1 MAEEILLILNDQQKP
16 LVNHYL
22 ETVAR
27 GGLRKYHA
35 TTQTGIRSGH
45 DLYSHLVHGGLLAY
59 SLGALFGF
67 PDEEI
72 RLFMAAF
79 SIHDLNKLYE
89 PGGKSLQKLADDR
102 AFFEQV
108 IHDSGV
114 AEFFPDWRESF
125 TDLKQLVLGHGAHT
139 TAAGERLLAR
149 IEGSRLTKDRL
160 NELTHLM
167 RAVDISDIDESF
179 AERKFKDKFLLE
191 INSVGT
197 RQYWLVSHRLGEHRG
212 VLSNLIHNGA
222 TDVLKD
228 DYAATSVFLSPEG
241 TWYLVPSDTTLP
253 DRATFLE
260 KVSGKVRQSLQA
272 IRNQDLSKI
281 VVLTKDGVKT
291 DASLFG
297 LGLSAEGIITAIT
310 QQVFRRKFAERDIEA
325 NRDKC
330 DERLQRKAPKDLSA
344 YCGEHGVRYPETEEE
359 MRAGELLR
367 ALYNLVNVHFS
378 QEAAS
383 LTDGATEPWAA
394 IYRLLDLKGD
404 AFEPFDKLYDRPF
417 VVAGTLGQSYE
428 NLEAHVTSILS
439 RLLDVQGL
447 TSVAET
453 TDFLSAYL
461 AEVLDIDFAPRP
473 AADFAAYFRAYTG
486 QNHRQCCYSAFSG
499 QAESWMSA
507 EVPKGIVVQQF
518 SNRLEGGVKR
528 EPKRNICPVC
538 REQFFLEQMLFRS
551 GGAKGMYLHF
561 FPEQSLPAAY
571 LDTLRQTLQD
581 LAQKADPDTFFLPTE
596 TSLVAGEEGDLELR
610 LLAQKARGFSV
621 PRRNEAIGNTIT
633 LSVCPGVDVTSDG
646 ERLLSCAEV
655 GLRLSKLLGLRC
667 LVSEAPIPPLGP
679 QQFGDFY
686 LDTLPSA
693 LQEFFGSQNLNQ
705 QQADALLERYVAL
718 RIVDREV
725 RTGYDSVAWDLA
737 RALGA
742 TPLEIFAVANRAL
755 ERKLRQVA
763 SGRDGALGTVIR
775 ARICRFLEKL
785 SEGGTMMAD
794 EQNLSSRVKRM
805 AQIATEYKL
814 WGRSRINPSSLLD
827 PLNTAFENLRRQSPE
842 MDLPF
847 VKAQTIQDIFAHID
861 RVRRLTNP
869 NFRIGKTKRQAI
881 TTYID
886 EFYRI
891 LEEVYHVQLPRVL
904 SHEKAIKAAYLCFLS
919 EAMLASKIEPV
930 EEEIEEPESESEEQ
944 GKTQEVL

>member
-1 MAEEILLILNDQQKP
+1 MAEELLLILSDQQNP
-16 LVNHYL
+16 LVDHYL

-27 GGLRKYHA
+27 GGLRKYRNA
-35 TTQTGIRSGH
+35 TQTGIRSGH
-45 DLYSHLVHGGLLAY
+45 DLYSHLVRGGLLAH
-59 SLGALFGF
+59 SLGTLFRF

-72 RLFMAAF
+72 RLLMAAF

-89 PGGKSLQKLADDR
+89 PGGKSLRKLADDR
-102 AFFEQV
+102 EFFDQV

-125 TDLKQLVLGHGAHT
+125 IDIKQLVLGHGAHT

-149 IEGSRLTKDRL
+149 IDGSRLSKDRL

-179 AERKFKDKFLLE
+179 TERKFKDKFLLE
-191 INSVGT
+191 INSVGAK
-197 RQYWLVSHRLGEHRG
+197 QFQLISHRLGEHRG

-228 DYAATSVFLSPEG
+228 DYEAIPVFLSPEG

-253 DRATFLE
+253 DRATFLAR
-260 KVSGKVRQSLQA
+260 VCGKVRESLQA

-297 LGLSAEGIITAIT
+297 LGLSAERIMTAIT
-310 QQVFRRKFAERDIEA
+310 QQVFRRKFASREIET

-330 DERLQRKAPKDLSA
+330 DERLQRKAPKDLTA
-344 YCGEHGVRYPETEEE
+344 YCGEHGVRYPETPEE
-359 MRAGELLR
+359 MQAGELLR
-367 ALYNLVNVHFS
+367 ALYNLVNTHFP

-383 LTDGATEPWAA
+383 LTDGATDPWMA
-394 IYRLLDLKGD
+394 IYRLFGLKGD
-404 AFEPFDKLYDRPF
+404 VFEPFDKLYDRPF
-417 VVAGTLGQSYE
+417 IVAGTLDQSYE
-428 NLEAHVTSILS
+428 NLEENVISILS
-439 RLLDVQGL
+439 RLLDARGL

-461 AEVLDIDFAPRP
+461 TEVLDIDFAPRP

-596 TSLVAGEEGDLELR
+596 MSLVDGEEDFELH
-610 LLAQKARGFSV
+610 LLAQKARGFSI

-646 ERLLSCAEV
+646 ERLLSCAEI
-655 GLRLSKLLGLRC
+655 GLRLGKLLGLRC

-693 LQEFFGSQNLNQ
+693 LQGFFGDRDLREG
-705 QQADALLERYVAL
+705 ATDRLLERYAAL

-742 TPLEIFAVANRAL
+742 TPLEIFAVAGRAL
-755 ERKLRQVA
+755 ERKM
-763 SGRDGALGTVIR
+763 SGGKAAAPEVLANRIR
-775 ARICRFLEKL
+775 ARLVNTLEIL
-785 SEGGTMMAD
+785 VNGGSAMAD
-794 EQNLSSRVKRM
+794 GDSVSVRLKTM
-805 AQIATEYKL
+805 AQLAAEHTIRGSSFK
-814 WGRSRINPSSLLD
+814 RNSLLD
-827 PLNTAFENLRRQSPE
+827 PVSLAFDRLRRKSTPLDFDTLQAATSQAIFNRLERLADVQYKPGARKHE
-842 MDLPF
+842 KVSQFITVFYELLMNNYGGNLARFLSDE
-847 VKAQTIQDIFAHID
+847 KALKEAYLFYVNAALQ
-861 RVRRLTNP
+861 VRREERAAKGEAEDSQT
-869 NFRIGKTKRQAI
+869 
-881 TTYID
+881 D
-886 EFYRI
+886 ED
-891 LEEVYHVQLPRVL
+891 QN
-904 SHEKAIKAAYLCFLS
+904 
-919 EAMLASKIEPV
+919 
-930 EEEIEEPESESEEQ
+930 
-944 GKTQEVL
+944 

>member
-1 MAEEILLILNDQQKP
+1 MADELLLILNNQQKP
-16 LVNHYL
+16 LVDHYL

-27 GGLRKYHA
+27 GGLRKYRA

-45 DLYSHLVHGGLLAY
+45 DLYSHLVRGGLLAH
-59 SLGALFGF
+59 SLGTLFGF

-72 RLFMAAF
+72 RLLMAAF

-89 PGGKSLQKLADDR
+89 PGGKSLRKLADDR

-149 IEGSRLTKDRL
+149 IDGSRLTKDRL

-179 AERKFKDKFLLE
+179 TERKFKDKFLLE
-191 INSVGT
+191 INSVGA
-197 RQYWLVSHRLGEHRG
+197 RQYRLVSHRLGEHRG

-222 TDVLKD
+222 TDVLKS
-228 DYAATSVFLSPEG
+228 DYEATPVFLSPEG
-241 TWYLVPSDTTLP
+241 TWYLVPVDTTLP

-310 QQVFRRKFAERDIEA
+310 QQVFRRKFASREIEA

-330 DERLQRKAPKDLSA
+330 DERLQRKAPKGLTA
-344 YCGEHGVRYPETEEE
+344 YCGEHGVRYPETPEE
-359 MRAGELLR
+359 MQAGELLR
-367 ALYNLVNVHFS
+367 ALYNLVNTHFL

-383 LTDGATEPWAA
+383 LTDGVTEPWTA
-394 IYRLLDLKGD
+394 IYRLFDLKGD

-417 VVAGTLGQSYE
+417 VVAGTLDKSYE
-428 NLEAHVTSILS
+428 SLEEHVTNILS
-439 RLLDVQGL
+439 RLLDSRGMTGV
-447 TSVAET
+447 VET
-453 TDFLSAYL
+453 GDFLSAYL

-561 FPEQSLPAAY
+561 FPEQNLPAAY

-596 TSLVAGEEGDLELR
+596 TSLVDGEEDFELH
-610 LLAQKARGFSV
+610 LLAQKARGFSI

-655 GLRLSKLLGLRC
+655 GLRLGKLLGLRC

-693 LQEFFGSQNLNQ
+693 LQGFFGARDLRQGET
-705 QQADALLERYVAL
+705 DRLLARYAAL

-742 TPLEIFAVANRAL
+742 TPLEIFAVADRAL

-763 SGRDGALGTVIR
+763 SGRDGPLGIRIR
-775 ARICRFLEKL
+775 ARICGDLEKL
-785 SEGGTMMAD
+785 IAGGMNMAD
-794 EQNLSSRVKRM
+794 EQALSERIKKM
-805 AQIATEYKL
+805 AKVATEYKL
-814 WGRSRINPSSLLD
+814 WGRSRSNRSSLLD
-827 PLNTAFENLRRQSPE
+827 PLSTAFENLRRISPE
-842 MDLPF
+842 MDFAF
-847 VKAQTIQDIFAHID
+847 VKAQTIEDIFAHID
-861 RVRRLTNP
+861 RVRRQANP
-869 NFRIGKTKRQAI
+869 RFKIGKTKRLGI
-881 TTYID
+881 TMYVD
-886 EFYRI
+886 ELY
-891 LEEVYHVQLPRVL
+891 RVL
-904 SHEKAIKAAYLCFLS
+904 KDVYNDKLSRVLAHEKAIKAAYLCFLS
-919 EAMLASKIEPV
+919 EAMNASNLEAV
-930 EEEIEEPESESEEQ
+930 EEEVEEAEAEST
-944 GKTQEVL
+944 TQQ

>member
-1 MAEEILLILNDQQKP
+1 MADEILLILNDHQKP
-16 LVNHYL
+16 LVDHYL

-27 GGLRKYHA
+27 GGLRKHRA
-35 TTQTGIRSGH
+35 AMQTGIRSGH
-45 DLYSHLVHGGLLAY
+45 DLYSHLVCGGLLAH
-59 SLGALFGF
+59 SLGTLFEF

-72 RLFMAAF
+72 RLLMAAF

-89 PGGKSLQKLADDR
+89 PGGRSLRKLADDW

-114 AEFFPDWRESF
+114 AEFFPDWRDSF

-139 TAAGERLLAR
+139 TTAGERLLAR
-149 IEGSRLTKDRL
+149 IDGSRLSKERL

-167 RAVDISDIDESF
+167 RAVDISDIDESVT
-179 AERKFKDKFLLE
+179 ERKFKDKFLLE
-191 INSVGT
+191 INSVGAK
-197 RQYWLVSHRLGEHRG
+197 QFQLISHRLGEHRG

-228 DYAATSVFLSPEG
+228 DYGATPVFLSPEG
-241 TWYLVPSDTTLP
+241 TWYLIPADTTLP
-253 DRATFLE
+253 DRVTFLE
-260 KVSGKVRQSLQA
+260 KVCGKVRQSLQA

-291 DASLFG
+291 DVSLFG

-325 NRDKC
+325 NRNKC
-330 DERLQRKAPKDLSA
+330 DERLQRKAPQDLTA
-344 YCGEHGVRYPETEEE
+344 YCGEQGVRYPETEDG

-367 ALYNLVNVHFS
+367 ALYNLVNTHFM

-383 LTDGATEPWAA
+383 LTDGATDPWTA
-394 IYRLLDLKGD
+394 IYRLFDLKSD

-417 VVAGTLGQSYE
+417 VVAGTLDKSYE
-428 NLEAHVTSILS
+428 SLEEHVSTILS
-439 RLLDVQGL
+439 HLLDARGTL
-447 TSVAET
+447 SSVET
-453 TDFLSAYL
+453 TDFLPSYL
-461 AEVLDIDFAPRP
+461 TEVLDIDFAPRP

-528 EPKRNICPVC
+528 EPKRNVCPVC
-538 REQFFLEQMLFRS
+538 REQFFLEQMLFRT

-571 LDTLRQTLQD
+571 LDTLRHTLQD

-596 TSLVAGEEGDLELR
+596 TSLVDGEEDFELH
-610 LLAQKARGFSV
+610 LLAQKARGFSL

-655 GLRLSKLLGLRC
+655 GLRLGKLLGLRC

-693 LQEFFGSQNLNQ
+693 LQGFFGDRDLQ
-705 QQADALLERYVAL
+705 QGETDRLLARYAAL

-742 TPLEIFAVANRAL
+742 TPLEIFAVAGRAL
-755 ERKLRQVA
+755 ERKM
-763 SGRDGALGTVIR
+763 SGGKAAAPEVLANRIR
-775 ARICRFLEKL
+775 ARLVDTLEIL
-785 SEGGTMMAD
+785 VNGGSAMVDGDSVSARLKT
-794 EQNLSSRVKRM
+794 M
-805 AQIATEYKL
+805 AQLAAEHTIRGSSFK
-814 WGRSRINPSSLLD
+814 RNSLLD
-827 PLNTAFENLRRQSPE
+827 PVSLAFDRLRRKSTPLDFDTLQAATS
-842 MDLPF
+842 
-847 VKAQTIQDIFAHID
+847 
-861 RVRRLTNP
+861 
-869 NFRIGKTKRQAI
+869 QAI
-881 TTYID
+881 
-886 EFYRI
+886 FNR
-891 LEEVYHVQLPRVL
+891 LERLADVQYKPGARE
-904 SHEKAIKAAYLCFLS
+904 HEKVSQFITVFYELLMNNYGGNLARFLSDEKALKEAYLFYVNAAL
-919 EAMLASKIEPV
+919 
-930 EEEIEEPESESEEQ
+930 
-944 GKTQEVL
+944 

>member
-1 MAEEILLILNDQQKP
+1 MAEELLLILNDQQRP
-16 LVNHYL
+16 LVDHYL

-27 GGLRKYHA
+27 GGLRKHRA
-35 TTQTGIRSGH
+35 AMQTGIRSGH
-45 DLYSHLVHGGLLAY
+45 DLYSHLVHGGLLAH
-59 SLGALFGF
+59 SLGTLFGF

-72 RLFMAAF
+72 RLLMAAF

-89 PGGKSLQKLADDR
+89 PGGKSLRKLADDR
-102 AFFEQV
+102 SFFEQV

-114 AEFFPDWRESF
+114 TEFFPDWRESF

-139 TAAGERLLAR
+139 TTAGERLLAH
-149 IEGSRLTKDRL
+149 IDGSRLSKERL

-191 INSVGT
+191 INSVGA
-197 RQYWLVSHRLGEHRG
+197 RQYRLISHRLGEHRG
-212 VLSNLIHNGA
+212 ALSNLIHNGA

-228 DYAATSVFLSPEG
+228 DYAAAPVFLSPEG
-241 TWYLVPSDTTLP
+241 TWYLVPADTTLP
-253 DRATFLE
+253 DRITFLE
-260 KVSGKVRQSLQA
+260 KVCKKVRQSLQA

-281 VVLTKDGVKT
+281 VVLSKDGVKT

-310 QQVFRRKFAERDIEA
+310 QQVFRRKFAERDIET
-325 NRDKC
+325 NRNKC
-330 DERLQRKAPKDLSA
+330 EDRLQRKTPQRLVA
-344 YCGEHGVRYPETEEE
+344 YCGEHGVRYPETEEG

-367 ALYNLVNVHFS
+367 GLYNLVNTHFM

-383 LTDGATEPWAA
+383 LTDGVTDPWTA
-394 IYRLLDLKGD
+394 IYRLFDLKGD

-417 VVAGTLGQSYE
+417 VVAGTLDQSYE
-428 NLEAHVTSILS
+428 SLEEHVTNILS
-439 RLLDVQGL
+439 RLLDARGTL
-447 TSVAET
+447 SSAET
-453 TDFLSAYL
+453 TDFLSSYL
-461 AEVLDIDFAPRP
+461 TEVLDIDFAPRP
-473 AADFAAYFRAYTG
+473 ATDFVAYFRAYTG
-486 QNHRQCCYSAFSG
+486 QNHRQCCYSASSG

-571 LDTLRQTLQD
+571 LDTLRQTLQN

-596 TSLVAGEEGDLELR
+596 TSLVDGEEDFELH
-610 LLAQKARGFSV
+610 LLAQKARGFSI

-633 LSVCPGVDVTSDG
+633 LSVCPGIDVTSDG

-655 GLRLSKLLGLRC
+655 GLRLGKLLGLRC

-693 LQEFFGSQNLNQ
+693 LQGFFGDRDLREG
-705 QQADALLERYVAL
+705 ATDRLLERYAAL

-725 RTGYDSVAWDLA
+725 RTGYDSIAWDLA

-742 TPLEIFAVANRAL
+742 TPLEIFAVAGRAL
-755 ERKLRQVA
+755 ERKM
-763 SGRDGALGTVIR
+763 SGGKAAAPEVLANRIR
-775 ARICRFLEKL
+775 ARLVDTLEIL
-785 SEGGTMMAD
+785 VNGGTTMAD
-794 EQNLSSRVKRM
+794 GGSVSARLKTM
-805 AQIATEYKL
+805 AQLAAEHSIRGSSFK
-814 WGRSRINPSSLLD
+814 RNSLLD
-827 PLNTAFENLRRQSPE
+827 PISLAFDRLRRKSTPLDFDTLQAATSQAIFNRLERLADVQYKPGARKHE
-842 MDLPF
+842 KVSQFITVFYELLMNNYGGNLARFLSDE
-847 VKAQTIQDIFAHID
+847 KALKEAYLFYVNAALQ
-861 RVRRLTNP
+861 VRREE
-869 NFRIGKTKRQAI
+869 RAAKGEAEDSQA
-881 TTYID
+881 D
-886 EFYRI
+886 ED
-891 LEEVYHVQLPRVL
+891 QN
-904 SHEKAIKAAYLCFLS
+904 
-919 EAMLASKIEPV
+919 
-930 EEEIEEPESESEEQ
+930 
-944 GKTQEVL
+944 